1 MNQIAQE
8 KKAQHDVIQQG
19 LSIQEVKDRQLTGG
33 KNELQEQK
41 PPSIWRKL
49 LQQLTEV
56 TAIILL
62 IAVGISTYMAIA
74 LDGGWT
80 KPIVIGAIVVLN
92 VAIGLYQEQS
102 AERALAALKQMSVP
116 SARVRRG
123 GSVKEIPAADIV
135 VGDIVLLSAGD
146 RVPADGLLV
155 AVNSLAVDEA
165 ILTGESEAV
174 EKTSMDNDNQHE
186 SIGDQLNLAFAGTSV
201 TRGSATMI
209 VTAIGMD
216 TELGEIAGLLNKT
229 KPKQTLLQRRLSRL
243 ALTLT
248 GVAVA
253 GGVLIFT
260 LSMVQQLGGIADNLM
275 MGVSLAVA
283 AVPETLPVIVTISL
297 AVGVQKMA
305 KRNAIIRQISAVE
318 TIGSIDV
325 IASDKTGTLT
335 QNQMTI
341 TRLWV
346 AGEKPVTI
354 TKNRPLNASAAALMK
369 YFGLA
374 TNATIEVTAD
384 GEQTTGDATELAIVR
399 MLKQHHLSRDQFEA
413 EAPRIAERP
422 FSSEMKSMATL
433 HQLPDG
439 QFLLIVK
446 GAIDRLPV
454 NLTSN
459 QATKLEH
466 VHDEFAH
473 NALRVLAVGYR
484 IFDSDPGRDWKKLEK
499 ELTFAGIIGLIDPPR
514 PEAAPAVQQAREA
527 GIKPVMITG
536 DHKET
541 ARAIAEQIGIYR
553 EGDLAVT
560 GQELSKW
567 NEDQLAEK
575 VEQVSVFARVS
586 PEDKIRIV
594 NAWQS
599 HGKIVAMTGDGVND
613 APALKA
619 ANVGVA
625 MGITGTEV
633 AKSAADVVLTDD
645 NFATII
651 DAVDSG
657 RTIYQNILKA
667 VEFLV
672 GVNFAQIFLM
682 IGSVLMGWGAPL
694 IAEQLLLINVLADGI
709 PGFYLARE
717 LGEKSAMKRP
727 PIPNEQSIFANGLG
741 KRMAWRAGIYTVLTL
756 GIYAL
761 GRFVLTDNQAVVGS
775 TMLFLVLALGSMID
789 IYPIKRREPMTW
801 TSIKANRSLNLAL
814 GVAAGIIILIAL
826 LPPLQ
831 NAFGLTG
838 LTPVQWAI
846 SLVAALIPTLIL
858 EGLKRWSWRQE
869 NQITTAEL
877 TIKKSR

>member
-1 MNQIAQE
+1 MNQIAHTKE
-8 KKAQHDVIQQG
+8 ERRDFIHQG
-19 LSIQEVKDRQLTGG
+19 LSAKEVKNRQALDG

-49 LQQLTEV
+49 LQQLTEI

-62 IAVGISTYMAIA
+62 VAVGISTYMAIA

-80 KPIVIGAIVVLN
+80 KPIVIGAIVILN

-102 AERALAALKQMSVP
+102 AEKALAALKQMSVP
-116 SARVRRG
+116 TAKVRRDG
-123 GSVKEIPAADIV
+123 TVQEIAAADIV
-135 VGDIVLLSAGD
+135 VGDVVLLNAGD
-146 RVPADGLLV
+146 RVPADGLLESV
-155 AVNSLAVDEA
+155 TALAVDEA

-174 EKTSMDNDNQHE
+174 EKSLTGNGKDVE
-186 SIGDQLNLAFAGTSV
+186 SIGDQVNRVFAGTSV
-201 TRGSATMI
+201 TRGSGTMI
-209 VTAIGMD
+209 VTAIGMA

-229 KPKQTLLQRRLSRL
+229 KPKQTLLQKRLSRL

-248 GVAVA
+248 GVAIA
-253 GGVLIFT
+253 GGVLIFM
-260 LSMVQQLGGIADNLM
+260 LSMTQQLGSVADNLM

-305 KRNAIIRQISAVE
+305 KRHAIIRQISAVE

-346 AGEKPVTI
+346 PGEQPADISRNGELDV
-354 TKNRPLNASAAALMK
+354 SATRLLR

-374 TNATIEVTAD
+374 TNATIVATDD

-399 MLKQHHLSRDQFEA
+399 LMQQHGLSRNEFEQ
-413 EAPRIAERP
+413 EAPRVAERP
-422 FSSEMKSMATL
+422 FSSDVKSMATL
-433 HQLPDG
+433 HETVEG
-439 QFLLIVK
+439 KFLLSVK
-446 GAIDRLPV
+446 GAVDRLPV
-454 NLTSN
+454 
-459 QATKLEH
+459 KLSQTERQRLDN
-466 VHDEFAH
+466 VHDAFAH
-473 NALRVLAVGYR
+473 DALRVLAVGYR
-484 IFDSDPGRDWKKLEK
+484 VFDSDPGRDWTKLERD
-499 ELTFAGIIGLIDPPR
+499 LTFAGIIGLIDPPR

-553 EGDLAVT
+553 DGDLAVS
-560 GQELSKW
+560 GRELNAWSD
-567 NEDQLAEK
+567 EELADK
-575 VEQVSVFARVS
+575 VERVSVFARVS

-619 ANVGVA
+619 ADVGVA

-633 AKSAADVVLTDD
+633 AKGAADVILTDD

-717 LGEKSAMKRP
+717 PGERSAMKRP

-741 KRMAWRAGIYTVLTL
+741 KRMAWRAGIYTALTL

-761 GRFVLTDNQAVVGS
+761 GRFGLTDNKAVVGS

-801 TSIKANRSLNLAL
+801 ASIRANHSLNLAL
-814 GVAAGIIILIAL
+814 GVAAAIIILIAL
-826 LPPLQ
+826 VPALQ
-831 NAFGLTG
+831 GAFGLTS
-838 LTPVQWAI
+838 LTPLQWLI
-846 SLVAALIPTLIL
+846 SLVATLIPTAIL
-858 EGLKRWSWRQE
+858 EGLKRLDWRKRSE
-869 NQITTAEL
+869 SVVTE
-877 TIKKSR
+877 